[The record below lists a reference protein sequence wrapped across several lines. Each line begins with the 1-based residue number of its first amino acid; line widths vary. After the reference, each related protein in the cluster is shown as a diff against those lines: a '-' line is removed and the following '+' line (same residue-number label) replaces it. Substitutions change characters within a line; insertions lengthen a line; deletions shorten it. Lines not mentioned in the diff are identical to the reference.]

1 MSRPAAAGGDN
12 IHTIWQPDTDVTR
25 RLTLA
30 AILENNPLPIA
41 YRLNY
46 LANFYVGP
54 LIKNMEL
61 EFGMTR
67 PEWIV
72 LFCLTRTSGLSAQ
85 QISDVTGRPKTSIS
99 AAVKQLQR
107 KKLLSR
113 KVDANDGRRR
123 VLQITEAGRR
133 IYTTI
138 LEGFVRRE
146 VDMVACLAK
155 SERSMLFQLLNK
167 MIDNSARW
175 AKPY

>member
-1 MSRPAAAGGDN
+1 MSRPAVAGGDN
-12 IHTIWQPDTDVTR
+12 ILTIWQPDTDVMR
-25 RLTLA
+25 RLMLA

-54 LIKNMEL
+54 LMKSMEQKL
-61 EFGMTR
+61 GMTR

-72 LFCLTRTSGLSAQ
+72 LFCLTRRSGLSAQ

-99 AAVKQLQR
+99 AAVKQLQS

-113 KVDANDGRRR
+113 TVDAKDGRRR

-133 IYTTI
+133 IYGKI
-138 LEGFVRRE
+138 LEGFVHRE
-146 VDMVACLAK
+146 AEMIACLSK
-155 SERSMLFQLLNK
+155 SERSSFLQLLNK
-167 MIDNSARW
+167 MIDNSAPW

>member
-1 MSRPAAAGGDN
+1 MSRPAVTDAGGVP
-12 IHTIWQPDTDVTR
+12 TIWQPDTDVAR
-25 RLTLA
+25 RLILG

-54 LIKNMEL
+54 LIKNMEQEL
-61 EFGMTR
+61 GVTR

-72 LFCLTRTSGLSAQ
+72 LFCLTRRSGLSAQ

-99 AAVKQLQR
+99 AAVRQLQR

-113 KVDANDGRRR
+113 CVDAKDGRRR
-123 VLQITEAGRR
+123 VLQITDAGRR
-133 IYTTI
+133 VYERI
-138 LEGFVRRE
+138 LEGFVVRE
-146 VDMVACLAK
+146 ADMVACLSK
-155 SERSMLFQLLNK
+155 SERSAFLHLLNK
-167 MIDNSARW
+167 MIDNSAGW